1 MKVPRCKGTRDL
13 LPQDMAKF
21 RRIEAEF
28 RDCCLG
34 WGYQEIRTPVLEYL
48 HLFTSAGTLSPDMLG
63 RVYSFLDWDG
73 WSGERVALRPD
84 GTIPAARLYVDN
96 FQNLPIARFFYVENM
111 FAFEGTGKES
121 RERWQCGAELIGGSK
136 SEGDV
141 ELISMALEAI
151 SKLGIGPVELR
162 LAHAGLLKT
171 FLEGLGLSGEK
182 EAEVLDQ
189 VFAGNLDVLGDLK
202 GKSPE
207 LEKNLQLL
215 FGVKGNSPGFVENL
229 RGVLCSFLP
238 ALGPSLD
245 ELARISGLLTGVDSK
260 YQIDFTSGRGFE
272 YYTGIIFEFYSSGR
286 RLGGGGRYDE
296 LIPLVGGKDVCASG
310 FALYIDE
317 LMGLLKDVPPRERVL
332 IRAKDAEGLKPSL
345 ALARQLRD
353 AGYVAE
359 FDLGYR
365 ETADFRWVI
374 NMRGGD
380 EIDLLDQS
388 SGKKRRKSSP
398 AELLKLLEEARCK

>member
-21 RRIEAEF
+21 RRIEAKF

-48 HLFTSAGTLSPDMLG
+48 HLFTSAGTLSPEMLG

-73 WSGERVALRPD
+73 WSGERVVLRPD
-84 GTIPAARLYVDN
+84 GTIPTARLYVDN
-96 FQNLPIARFFYVENM
+96 FENLPIARFCYVENM
-111 FAFEGTGKES
+111 FAFEGTGKDA

-136 SEGDV
+136 AEGDV
-141 ELISMALEAI
+141 ELISLALEAI
-151 SKLGIGPVELR
+151 AKLGIEPVELR
-162 LAHAGLLKT
+162 LAHAGLIKT
-171 FLEGLGLSGEK
+171 FLEGLGLSGER
-182 EAEVLDQ
+182 EADVLDQ
-189 VFAGNLDVLGDLK
+189 VFSGNLAVLGDLK
-202 GKSPE
+202 GGNPE
-207 LEKNLQLL
+207 LGKNLQLL
-215 FGVKGNSPGFVENL
+215 FGLKGNSPGFVENL
-229 RGVLCSFLP
+229 RGVFCPSLP
-238 ALGPSLD
+238 ALEPSLN
-245 ELARISGLLTGVDSK
+245 ELARIANLLTGSGFS
-260 YQIDFTSGRGFE
+260 YQIDFTSGKGFE
-272 YYTGIIFEFYSSGR
+272 YYTGIIFGFYSSGR

-317 LMGLLKDVPPRERVL
+317 LMALLKEVPPRERVL

-380 EIDLLDQS
+380 EIDLLDQA
-388 SGKKRRKSSP
+388 SGKKRRKTSP